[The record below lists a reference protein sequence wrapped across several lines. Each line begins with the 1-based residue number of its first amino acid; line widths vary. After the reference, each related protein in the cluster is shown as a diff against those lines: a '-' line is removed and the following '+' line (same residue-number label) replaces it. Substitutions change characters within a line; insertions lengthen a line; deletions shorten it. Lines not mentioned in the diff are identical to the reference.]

1 LPDVARAAAWRIW
14 RFDSSFSFAIFI
26 LPIIQ
31 THFTPHTTLMKKTRL
46 ILALLSFV
54 GFAAFGQTTEQKT
67 VKGTVSAV
75 HAFNNE
81 FSLTIQSAEYIL
93 LTAPK
98 ESKRKQFLINKK
110 YKDLL
115 IPVKGEYVLN
125 PKYAG
130 KTLLF
135 SYYVNGKGWNCIK
148 TIQPSK

>member
-1 LPDVARAAAWRIW
+1 
-14 RFDSSFSFAIFI
+14 
-26 LPIIQ
+26 
-31 THFTPHTTLMKKTRL
+31 MKKSRL
-46 ILALLSFV
+46 LLVILSFI
-54 GFAAFGQTTEQKT
+54 GIAAFGQATELKT

-93 LTAPK
+93 LTSPK
-98 ESKRKQFLINKK
+98 ESKHKQFLINKK

-115 IPVKGEYVLN
+115 ITTKNGYVLN

-148 TIQPSK
+148 TIEPSK